1 MAERRFMAD
10 EPAAVPHGDPLL
22 HPVPP
27 PPRAVHQTGWKA
39 LLKPS
44 LIVAAAV
51 IVVLDQ
57 ATKVLIGSAIPL
69 YESVTIIPGLLDFT
83 HVRNTGAAFGL
94 LNTTDMPM
102 KSAVMIGMAL
112 VAIAAIGAY
121 GATLRA
127 DENIARAGL
136 ALVLGGAIGNLI
148 DRARLGYVLD
158 FVDVYSGD
166 WHFWAFNVADS
177 AITVGAIL
185 VIFDLLGLRR
195 HASHSV

>member
-1 MAERRFMAD
+1 MAD
-10 EPAAVPHGDPLL
+10 EPMTVPQGDPLL
-22 HPVPP
+22 HPPPSRATATAAVPTSGL
-27 PPRAVHQTGWKA
+27 RA

-44 LIVAAAV
+44 LVIAAAV

-57 ATKVLIGSAIPL
+57 ATKALIASAIPL

-83 HVRNTGAAFGL
+83 HVRNTGAAYGL
-94 LNTTDMPM
+94 LNTADFPM
-102 KSAVMIGMAL
+102 KGFLMITLAL
-112 VAIAAIGAY
+112 VAITAIAAY

-127 DENIARAGL
+127 DEKVARAGL
-136 ALVLGGAIGNLI
+136 ALVLGGALGNLI

-158 FVDVYSGD
+158 FVDVYSGH
-166 WHFWAFNVADS
+166 WHFWAFNVADA

>member
-1 MAERRFMAD
+1 MAD
-10 EPAAVPHGDPLL
+10 EPQTVPHGDPLL
-22 HPVPP
+22 HPPAPVSE
-27 PPRAVHQTGWKA
+27 AETGPHEHEIGWRA

-44 LIVAAAV
+44 LLIAAAV
-51 IVVLDQ
+51 IVLFDQ
-57 ATKVLIGSAIPL
+57 ATKALVGAAIPL

-94 LNTTDMPM
+94 MNAADVPM
-102 KSAVMIGMAL
+102 KGAIMIGMAL
-112 VAIAAIGAY
+112 VAIVAIGAY

-127 DENIARAGL
+127 NENIARAGL

-158 FVDVYSGD
+158 FVDVYSGT
-166 WHFWAFNVADS
+166 WHFWAFNVADA
-177 AITVGAIL
+177 AISVGALL

-195 HASHSV
+195 HASHTV

>member
-1 MAERRFMAD
+1 MAD
-10 EPAAVPHGDPLL
+10 EPQAQPHGDALL
-22 HPVPP
+22 DPP
-27 PPRAVHQTGWKA
+27 APSAAPAAEGAGWRA

-44 LIVAAAV
+44 LLITAAV
-51 IVVLDQ
+51 IVLLDQ
-57 ATKVLIGSAIPL
+57 STKALVGASLPL
-69 YESVTIIPGLLDFT
+69 YESVTIVPGFIDFT

-94 LNTTDMPM
+94 LNTADLPM
-102 KSAVMIGMAL
+102 KWALMTGMAL
-112 VAIAAIGAY
+112 VAIVAIGAY

-136 ALVLGGAIGNLI
+136 ALVLGGAVGNLI

-158 FVDVYSGD
+158 FVDVYSGT
-166 WHFWAFNVADS
+166 WHFWAFNVADA
-177 AITVGAIL
+177 AITVGALL